1 MRGSR
6 GESESCEDLEGSRN
20 HALIERG
27 VRIMR
32 WSRGES
38 ESCADREGGQKE
50 EGSGNLQE
58 NQSSSVYIVKLLNI
72 CIGPPFPRPWKTF
85 LDLCMEAI
93 SFCKKVS
100 HLRMLIHIL
109 SRFFSGLHRKDPKS
123 WDLHLLRSKTIC
135 SSVNNMIYKCMLL
148 LCPSDLLVWMKL
160 EHISY

>member
-1 MRGSR
+1 MRG
-6 GESESCEDLEGSRN
+6 
-20 HALIERG
+20 
-27 VRIMR
+27 
-32 WSRGES
+32 SRGES

-100 HLRMLIHIL
+100 HLRMLIHIYF
-109 SRFFSGLHRKDPKS
+109 RGFFAGLHRKDPKS
-123 WDLHLLRSKTIC
+123 WDLH
-135 SSVNNMIYKCMLL
+135 VH
-148 LCPSDLLVWMKL
+148 V
-160 EHISY
+160 

>member
-6 GESESCEDLEGSRN
+6 GESESWEDLEGSQN
-20 HALIERG
+20 H
-27 VRIMR
+27 VRI
-32 WSRGES
+32 ET
-38 ESCADREGGQKE
+38 GGQKE

-109 SRFFSGLHRKDPKS
+109 SRFFSGLHRKDPIEK
-123 WDLHLLRSKTIC
+123 LGFTCTRLILLRSKTIC
-135 SSVNNMIYKCMLL
+135 SSVNNMIYKCMVLL
-148 LCPSDLLVWMKL
+148 YPSDLLV
-160 EHISY
+160 

>member
-1 MRGSR
+1 MVLTNSTKQMRTTKGTFNAVLSR
-6 GESESCEDLEGSRN
+6 VQIDGN
-20 HALIERG
+20 
-27 VRIMR
+27 
-32 WSRGES
+32 
-38 ESCADREGGQKE
+38 SCADLEGGQKE

-123 WDLHLLRSKTIC
+123 WDLH
-135 SSVNNMIYKCMLL
+135 VH
-148 LCPSDLLVWMKL
+148 V
-160 EHISY
+160 

>member
-1 MRGSR
+1 MRG
-6 GESESCEDLEGSRN
+6 
-20 HALIERG
+20 
-27 VRIMR
+27 
-32 WSRGES
+32 SRGES

-109 SRFFSGLHRKDPKS
+109 SRFFSGLHRKDPIEK
-123 WDLHLLRSKTIC
+123 LGFTCTRLILLRSKTIC
-135 SSVNNMIYKCMLL
+135 SSVNNMIYKCLL
-148 LCPSDLLVWMKL
+148 LLYPSDLLV
-160 EHISY
+160 

>member
-1 MRGSR
+1 MRG
-6 GESESCEDLEGSRN
+6 
-20 HALIERG
+20 
-27 VRIMR
+27 
-32 WSRGES
+32 SRGES

-100 HLRMLIHIL
+100 HLRMLIHIYF
-109 SRFFSGLHRKDPKS
+109 RGFFPGCTGKIRKVGIYMYTFNS
-123 WDLHLLRSKTIC
+123 FEKTIC

-148 LCPSDLLVWMKL
+148 LYPSDLLV
-160 EHISY
+160 